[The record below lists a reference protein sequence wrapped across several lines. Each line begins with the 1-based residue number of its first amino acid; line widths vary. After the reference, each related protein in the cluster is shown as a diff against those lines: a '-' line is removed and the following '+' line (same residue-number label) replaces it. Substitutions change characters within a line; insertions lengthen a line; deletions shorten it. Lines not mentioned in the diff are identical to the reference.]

1 MNYGV
6 ASSLSLSNSIC
17 NPIMGIGIIELNL
30 GAQYVG
36 VEFRV
41 YHLLALLVRDDSH
54 VATNTSCGVA
64 SSSSW
69 SSSICNLQIGV
80 TKIEGTSKN
89 TSSFQ
94 R

>member
-1 MNYGV
+1 MDYGV
-6 ASSLSLSNSIC
+6 ASSSSLSYSIC
-17 NPIMGIGIIELNL
+17 NLETGVTILLPQSWS
-30 GAQYVG
+30 QYVG

-54 VATNTSCGVA
+54 VATNTNCGVA

-69 SSSICNLQIGV
+69 SNSICNPETGV